1 MEITVSNEQGRV
13 PVTVFRVKGDINMNT
28 SDQLMTQARQAIESG
43 ARDLVLDFSEVPYM
57 SSAGIRVLNSLFSM
71 LRGDTPAE
79 SDAAMK
85 QGLRDGTFKSP
96 HLKLVNPTRHVREVL
111 SMAGFDMFL
120 EIHPNLKDALAS
132 F

>member
-1 MEITVSNEQGRV
+1 
-13 PVTVFRVKGDINMNT
+13 
-28 SDQLMTQARQAIESG
+28 
-43 ARDLVLDFSEVPYM
+43 
-57 SSAGIRVLNSLFSM
+57 LFTM

-111 SMAGFDMFL
+111 SMAGLDMFL

>member
-13 PVTVFRVKGDINMNT
+13 PVTVFHVKGDINMNT

-43 ARDLVLDFSEVPYM
+43 ARDVVLDFSEVPYI
-57 SSAGIRVLNSLFSM
+57 SSAGIRILNSLFSM